1 MEIEK
6 NHSPANFV
14 SRVKKFIFGLIS
26 ITFAKDQLYLRRK
39 LPEKIYKNT

>member
-14 SRVKKFIFGLIS
+14 SHVTRISWMEIHLKFIFGHIS
-26 ITFAKDQLYLRRK
+26 ITFAKDQL
-39 LPEKIYKNT
+39 